1 MKLQNILTDF
11 LSRYYYNLTNFSV
24 SKDIERLSLEDGWS
38 RSMVRDKFLFKVRDI
53 YRDYM
58 HVNTEYLK
66 GSNESISS
74 FFCEKIKSHSLKNK
88 NKVYVVDNK
97 SILNEIPNSLL
108 GIKSVND
115 DTINNFGI
123 SYRVYNPILGK
134 MEELTPIS
142 EFLLPI
148 RKSNYHGL
156 RDMLALKAIPAVIY
170 DEKLRLS
177 SLLWKYYKRSIDNL
191 SLNLSDCINNISD
204 KITSKIT
211 DCLIHILTVSSNDG
225 MAVVYGSFFAL
236 VKLGFYTTVW
246 FKLAP
251 GDVGIPPVGLFPE
264 TCDLF
269 LDERSLVPGYRKITF
284 QETMDLTKIVVSAY
298 DDTLF
303 KELANIPETN
313 NLLERK
319 WQVSIGLGLIIG
331 FCLSIGVLTRQWVL
345 EGGPL
350 AHC

>member
-134 MEELTPIS
+134 MEEFTPIS

-148 RKSNYHGL
+148 IK
-156 RDMLALKAIPAVIY
+156 
-170 DEKLRLS
+170 
-177 SLLWKYYKRSIDNL
+177 
-191 SLNLSDCINNISD
+191 
-204 KITSKIT
+204 
-211 DCLIHILTVSSNDG
+211 
-225 MAVVYGSFFAL
+225 
-236 VKLGFYTTVW
+236 
-246 FKLAP
+246 
-251 GDVGIPPVGLFPE
+251 
-264 TCDLF
+264 
-269 LDERSLVPGYRKITF
+269 
-284 QETMDLTKIVVSAY
+284 
-298 DDTLF
+298 
-303 KELANIPETN
+303 
-313 NLLERK
+313 
-319 WQVSIGLGLIIG
+319 
-331 FCLSIGVLTRQWVL
+331 
-345 EGGPL
+345 
-350 AHC
+350 